1 MGVARILFR
10 GVFVEDVF
18 IFVQE
23 QMFLVGAL
31 VLLVFAFYRKETAGG
46 GVKLST
52 SQVVQAMNA
61 ETAILL
67 DVRDSK
73 DFDQGHVTNAINIP
87 HAKVA
92 DSLKQLEK
100 HREKQIIVTDN
111 VGQHAASVSKL
122 LAKAGFNIALMRGGM
137 SEWKG
142 DGLPVVK

>member
-1 MGVARILFR
+1 VACILSR

-31 VLLVFAFYRKETAGG
+31 VLLVFAFYRKETAAG

-87 HAKVA
+87 HTKVA

-111 VGQHAASVSKL
+111 LGQHAATVSKL

>member
-18 IFVQE
+18 VFVQE
-23 QMFLVGAL
+23 QIFLVGAL
-31 VLLVFAFYRKETAGG
+31 VLLVFAFYRKETSAG

-52 SQVVQAMNA
+52 SQIVQAMNA

-67 DVRDSK
+67 DVRDAK

-111 VGQHAASVSKL
+111 VGQHAATVSKL

>member
-23 QMFLVGAL
+23 QIFVVGAL
-31 VLLVFAFYRKETAGG
+31 VLLVFAFYRKETAAG

-52 SQVVQAMNA
+52 SQVVQAKNA

>member
-1 MGVARILFR
+1 MGTAHSLFR

-18 IFVQE
+18 VFVQE
-23 QMFLVGAL
+23 QIFLVGAL
-31 VLLVFAFYRKETAGG
+31 VLLIFAFYRKETSAG

-67 DVRDSK
+67 DVRESK

-111 VGQHAASVSKL
+111 MGQHAAAVSRM
-122 LAKAGFNIALMRGGM
+122 LAKAEFNVALMRGGM
-137 SEWKG
+137 SEWKTE
-142 DGLPVVK
+142 GLPVVK

>member
-18 IFVQE
+18 VFVQE
-23 QMFLVGAL
+23 QIFLVGAL
-31 VLLVFAFYRKETAGG
+31 VLLVFAFYRKETSAG

-52 SQVVQAMNA
+52 SQIVQAMNA

-67 DVRDSK
+67 DVRDAK

-111 VGQHAASVSKL
+111 IGQHAATVSKL

>member
-1 MGVARILFR
+1 M
-10 GVFVEDVF
+10 EDVLV
-18 IFVQE
+18 FVQE
-23 QMFLVGAL
+23 QVFLVGAL
-31 VLLVFAFYRKETAGG
+31 VLLVFAFYRRENASGG
-46 GVKLST
+46 TKLST

-87 HAKVA
+87 HGKVA

-100 HREKQIIVTDN
+100 YREKQIIVTDN
-111 VGQHAASVSKL
+111 LGQHASTVSKL
-122 LAKAGFNIALMRGGM
+122 LAKAGFSIALMRGGM
-137 SEWKG
+137 SEWKN

>member
-18 IFVQE
+18 VFVQE
-23 QMFLVGAL
+23 QIFLVGAL
-31 VLLVFAFYRKETAGG
+31 VLLVFAFYRKETSAG

-52 SQVVQAMNA
+52 SQIVQAMNA

-67 DVRDSK
+67 DVRDAK

-100 HREKQIIVTDN
+100 HREKQLIVTDN
-111 VGQHAASVSKL
+111 IGQHAATVSKL

>member
-1 MGVARILFR
+1 MGEAYVLFE
-10 GVFVEDVF
+10 VLFVEDIF
-18 IFVQE
+18 IFIQE
-23 QMFLVGAL
+23 QIFLVGAL
-31 VLLVFAFYRKETAGG
+31 VLLIVAYYRRESSSA

-52 SQVVQAMNA
+52 SQVIQAMNA
-61 ETAILL
+61 ETAVVL

-100 HREKQIIVTDN
+100 YRDKQIIVTDN
-111 VGQHAASVSKL
+111 MGQHASTVSRL
-122 LAKAGFNIALMRGGM
+122 LAGADFKIALMRGGM
-137 SEWKG
+137 AEWKN